1 MITRVLICG
10 GRDFSD
16 RDYLFESLDSFLL
29 NYDAIEIVSG
39 HANGADK
46 LGEEYAML
54 HGYSLKVFKAEWSK
68 YGRAAGPVRNKQML
82 QYILEANPVIIAF
95 WDRKSRGT
103 KNMIDQGR
111 KAGVEVHVFSY
122 PIA

>member
-68 YGRAAGPVRNKQML
+68 YGRAAGLCVISKCFNIFLKQ
-82 QYILEANPVIIAF
+82 ILL
-95 WDRKSRGT
+95 S
-103 KNMIDQGR
+103 
-111 KAGVEVHVFSY
+111 
-122 PIA
+122 